1 MRRVHIDDLE
11 ELVRHSEIINTTKT
25 FTMKKLHMDAS
36 LRLGG
41 ARRNRTLT
49 SWRNEQNPS
58 ALPTEL
64 QAPWRGR
71 EHYPLFYPQTFNIA
85 LFGKKG
91 QIPLPYP
98 WGVGTTPIKPTST
111 HIRNDPLGDVEQ
123 NHPLHT
129 LILKPKPIYEKTIA
143 THVGIGLSGRE
154 SNPHLAP
161 MEYSRL

>member
-1 MRRVHIDDLE
+1 MTLKNSSGILNSLIPQNIYNEKTSHGRITAAWWGEKESNLDLLE
-11 ELVRHSEIINTTKT
+11 KRAKPKCST
-25 FTMKKLHMDAS
+25 DWA
-36 LRLGG
+36 
-41 ARRNRTLT
+41 T
-49 SWRNEQNPS
+49 SPK
-58 ALPTEL
+58 
-64 QAPWRGR
+64 RGR
-71 EHYPLFYPQTFNIA
+71 ERYPLFYPQTFNIA

-98 WGVGTTPIKPTST
+98 WGVGATPIKPTS
-111 HIRNDPLGDVEQ
+111 HIKNDPLGDVEQ